1 MTPEQFIAK
10 WQASTLKERSAAQ
23 EHFIDLCRLLNE
35 PTPAEIDPTGVFY
48 CFERGAKKTTGGDG
62 WADVWK
68 RNCFGWEYKG
78 KRKNLNEAFVQ
89 LHRYAPALENP
100 PLLIVSD
107 MEQIII
113 HTAFNGT
120 VPKEYA
126 LTLNDL
132 RNPDQLRLLKWAFTE
147 PERLR
152 PTLTTAALTEKA
164 ARQFGE
170 LAQTLCERGHDT
182 TQVAHFC
189 QQILFCFFAEDIG
202 LLANKL
208 FSQLLEIGQQRLDD
222 LPQLLTSL
230 FNTMAT
236 GGSFGVEKIDWF
248 NGGLFDAALPLPLTR
263 VDVTTLRELAQLNWS
278 AIEPSI
284 LGTLF
289 ERGLDPNQRE
299 QLGAHYTD
307 PASIMRLVNPVVI
320 EPLRAE
326 WRMQQ
331 TAIAALLD
339 KVTALKNK
347 ADKAIAAAN
356 MTALTTEAANKVGK
370 VRTDASNAEAKAKKQ
385 IEKRCRDFLNRL
397 HNFRVL
403 DPACGSG
410 NFLLLALRG
419 LKDLEHEVILDAERL
434 GLPVSFPKVGPENV
448 LGIEL
453 NAYAAEL
460 ARVTVWIGEIQWMLN
475 HGFSLAK
482 NPILKTINII
492 DQRDAVVNS
501 DGSEPNWPTAD
512 VIVGNPPFL
521 GDKRML
527 GAMGDEYVKRL
538 RNCYQGR
545 IPGGAD
551 LVTYWFEKARAQIE
565 IGKAQAAGLVSTNSI
580 RGGANRK
587 VLERICETTTIFN
600 AWADEPWINSGAAVR
615 VSLICFGNTA
625 LMPVL
630 NNEAVAAI
638 YADLTAGAID
648 AGSDITQATAL
659 ANNCGTCFIGT
670 QKSGSFD
677 IVGELARQWLKESNA
692 HGKPN
697 SDVVRPWVN
706 GMDITRRPSDTWIVD
721 FGIEFNEAESSF
733 YDVPFQ
739 HVAKY
744 VKPKR
749 EDNHR
754 NGYRKF
760 WWRYGE
766 TRPGLRAA
774 LINFPRYICTP
785 RVSKYRLFVWFS
797 TAVLPDSA
805 TVAVARADDTTFGIL
820 HSRFHELWSLRM
832 GTSLGATPRYT
843 PTTTFETFPFPIG
856 LTPADTGGAIE
867 TLANGAVIPT
877 VAAEYQ
883 THAKA
888 IAEAAFK
895 LNQLREEWLNPPEWI
910 ERQPEVVAGYPD
922 RIIPKPEY
930 ATQLKQRTL
939 TNLYNERPDWLA
951 NAHQQL
957 DCAVAAAYGWEDDA
971 IELNEAEILRRLLAL
986 NVAREKAQN
995 P

>member
-1 MTPEQFIAK
+1 MA
-10 WQASTLKERSAAQ
+10 
-23 EHFIDLCRLLNE
+23 
-35 PTPAEIDPTGVFY
+35 
-48 CFERGAKKTTGGDG
+48 
-62 WADVWK
+62 
-68 RNCFGWEYKG
+68 
-78 KRKNLNEAFVQ
+78 
-89 LHRYAPALENP
+89 
-100 PLLIVSD
+100 
-107 MEQIII
+107 
-113 HTAFNGT
+113 
-120 VPKEYA
+120 
-126 LTLNDL
+126 LNDL
-132 RNPDQLRLLKWAFTE
+132 RDPAQLRLLKWAFSE

-202 LLANKL
+202 LLPNQL
-208 FSQLLEIGQQRLDD
+208 FSKLLEIGQQRLEH
-222 LPQLLTSL
+222 LPATLTNL

-236 GGSFGVEKIDWF
+236 GGFFGNDPVAWF
-248 NGGLFDAALPLPLTR
+248 NGGLFDAATPLPLNR
-263 VDVTTLRELAQLNWS
+263 ADVTTLRELAQLNWS

-307 PASIMRLVNPVVI
+307 PASIMRLVNPVVL

-326 WRMQQ
+326 WRTQK
-331 TAIAALLD
+331 TAIAALLE
-339 KVTALKNK
+339 KVTGLKSK

-356 MTALTTEAANKVGK
+356 TTVLTTEAANKVGK

-397 HNFRVL
+397 QKFRVL

-410 NFLLLALRG
+410 NFLLLALHG
-419 LKDLEHEVILDAERL
+419 LKDLEHEVILDAERW
-434 GLPVSFPKVGPENV
+434 GLPASFPKVGPENV

-482 NPILKTINII
+482 NPILKKINII
-492 DQRDAVVNS
+492 DQRDAVVNT
-501 DGSEPNWPTAD
+501 DGAEPHWPAAD

-551 LVTYWFEKARAQIE
+551 LVTYWFEKARTQIE
-565 IGKAQAAGLVSTNSI
+565 TGKAKAVGLVATNSI

-600 AWADEPWINSGAAVR
+600 AWSDEPWINSGAAVR
-615 VSLICFGNTA
+615 VSLICFGNTELA
-625 LMPVL
+625 PVL
-630 NNEAVAAI
+630 NDEAVAAI

-659 ANNCGTCFIGT
+659 ADNCGTCFIGT

-677 IVGELARQWLKESNA
+677 IAGELARQWLQEPNP
-692 HGKPN
+692 HGNPN

-706 GMDITRRPSDTWIVD
+706 GMDITRRPSDTWIID
-721 FGIEFNEAESSF
+721 FGIDFSETESAF
-733 YDVPFQ
+733 YEKPFQ
-739 HVAKY
+739 HVVKY
-744 VKPKR
+744 VKPTR

-766 TRPGLRAA
+766 TRPGLRSA
-774 LINFPRYICTP
+774 LIEFTRYICTP
-785 RVSKYRLFVWFS
+785 RVSKYRLFAWFT

-805 TVAVARADDTTFGIL
+805 TVAIARADDTTFGIL
-820 HSRFHELWSLRM
+820 HSRFHELWALRM

-856 LTPADTGGAIE
+856 LTPADTGGAIA
-867 TLANGAVIPT
+867 TLDSGAVIPT
-877 VAAEYQ
+877 VAAQYQ
-883 THAKA
+883 EHAKA

-930 ATQLKQRTL
+930 AAQLKQRTL
-939 TNLYNERPDWLA
+939 TNLYNQRPDWLA
-951 NAHQQL
+951 TAHQQL
-957 DCAVAAAYGWEDDA
+957 DCVVAAAYGWEDNA
-971 IELNEAEILRRLLAL
+971 AELNETEILQRLLAL
-986 NVAREKAQN
+986 NLARNNCK
-995 P
+995 

>member
-1 MTPEQFIAK
+1 MTPDQFIAK
-10 WQASTLKERSAAQ
+10 WQATTLKERSAAQ
-23 EHFIDLCRLLNE
+23 EHFIDLCRLLDE
-35 PTPAEIDPTGVFY
+35 PTPAESDPTGAFY

-89 LHRYAPALENP
+89 LHRYAPALGNP

-120 VPKEYA
+120 VPDKYSLA
-126 LTLNDL
+126 LEDL
-132 RNPDQLRLLKWAFTE
+132 RNPDNLRLLKWAFTE

-152 PTLTTAALTEKA
+152 PKLTTAVLTEKA

-202 LLANKL
+202 LLPNQL
-208 FSQLLEIGQQRLDD
+208 FSKLLEIGQQRLEH
-222 LPQLLTSL
+222 LPATLTNL

-236 GGSFGVEKIDWF
+236 GGFFGNDPVDWF
-248 NGGLFDAALPLPLTR
+248 NGGLFDAATPLPLTR
-263 VDVTTLRELAQLNWS
+263 ADVTTLRELAQLNWS

-307 PASIMRLVNPVVI
+307 PASIMRLVNPVVLD
-320 EPLRAE
+320 PLRAE
-326 WRMQQ
+326 WRLQQ
-331 TAIAALLD
+331 VAITELVDKIAARKS
-339 KVTALKNK
+339 KVN
-347 ADKAIAAAN
+347 KAIAAAS
-356 MTALTTEAANKVGK
+356 TTTLTTESVEEIII
-370 VRTDASNAEAKAKKQ
+370 VREKARNAETAEKRK

-397 HNFRVL
+397 QKFRVL

-434 GLPVSFPKVGPENV
+434 GLPASFPKVGPENV

-482 NPILKTINII
+482 NPILKKINII
-492 DQRDAVVNS
+492 DQRDAVVNA
-501 DGSEPNWPTAD
+501 DGSEPNWPTVD

-551 LVTYWFEKARAQIE
+551 LVTYWFEKARTQIE
-565 IGKAQAAGLVSTNSI
+565 TGKAKAVGLVATNSI

-587 VLERICETTTIFN
+587 VLERICETMTIFN
-600 AWADEPWINSGAAVR
+600 AWSDEQWFNSGAAVR
-615 VSLICFGNTA
+615 VSLICFGNMELT
-625 LMPVL
+625 PVL
-630 NNEAVAAI
+630 NGEAVAAI
-638 YADLTAGAID
+638 HTNLTAGGDGICD
-648 AGSDITQATAL
+648 LTQAQPLIENIETSFFGLCL
-659 ANNCGTCFIGT
+659 AGA
-670 QKSGSFD
+670 FD
-677 IVGELARQWLKESNA
+677 ISGDMARQWLCQSNS
-692 HGKPN
+692 HGCPN
-697 SDVVRPWVN
+697 SDVLRPLRNGNDILKGSKDRWV
-706 GMDITRRPSDTWIVD
+706 ID
-721 FGIEFNEAESSF
+721 FGNNMEEEAAARYEM
-733 YDVPFQ
+733 PFDYIVKQ
-739 HVAKY
+739 
-744 VKPKR
+744 VKPIRLINR
-749 EDNHR
+749 ER
-754 NGYRKF
+754 VRAEK
-760 WWRYGE
+760 WWRMG
-766 TRPGLRAA
+766 RPRPELRKTIKGL
-774 LINFPRYICTP
+774 FRYIATVETAKH
-785 RVSKYRLFVWFS
+785 RIFVW
-797 TAVLPDSA
+797 LPIS
-805 TVAVARADDTTFGIL
+805 VAPEHRLIVIAKQDDMNFGIL
-820 HSRFHELWSLRM
+820 SSLFH
-832 GTSLGATPRYT
+832 TSWATSIGGRLGVGNDPIYNSTRC
-843 PTTTFETFPFPIG
+843 FQQFPFPIG
-856 LTPADTGGAIE
+856 LTPVDTGGAIA
-867 TLANGAVIPT
+867 TLESGAIIPM

-883 THAKA
+883 DHAKA
-888 IAEAAFK
+888 IAEAAFE
-895 LNQLREEWLNPPEWI
+895 LNQLRENWLNPPDWI

-930 ATQLKQRTL
+930 AAELKQRTL
-939 TNLYNERPDWLA
+939 TNLYNQRPDWLV

-957 DCAVAAAYGWEDDA
+957 DCAVAAAYGWEDDVT
-971 IELNEAEILRRLLAL
+971 ELNEAEILQRLLAL
-986 NVAREKAQN
+986 NLARKDCK
-995 P
+995 